1 MIVRHKPPSY
11 RVLTTAGS
19 WSTSSN
25 GTSDHPGTPTMTA
38 LTGHRVPGTLRH
50 LPMMDE
56 GETQPLTGSIPLP
69 LGRLDGTRPE
79 IVL

>member
-1 MIVRHKPPSY
+1 
-11 RVLTTAGS
+11 
-19 WSTSSN
+19 
-25 GTSDHPGTPTMTA
+25 MTA

-56 GETQPLTGSIPLP
+56 RETQPLTGSIPLP
-69 LGRLDGTRPE
+69 LGRLDGARPE